1 MRGHV
6 PWIQFR
12 PSRSLAFGAMIA
24 SVMRIGVLLSLVVV
38 SSNVLVPGANAA
50 AESRVWEVRANRFV
64 TEAQLVADL
73 AAARYRLLGEV
84 HDNAAHHVIRARL
97 IAAIAATGAR
107 PAVVL
112 EQFDLERDAALI
124 AVQAAGGDAEKLADA
139 GRLDRKGW
147 MWPLHK
153 PVLDAALD

>member
-1 MRGHV
+1 MSFTLLLWCH
-6 PWIQFR
+6 
-12 PSRSLAFGAMIA
+12 SSSFGATIPA
-24 SVMRIGVLLSLVVV
+24 VMRIGILLVMAMA
-38 SSNVLVPGANAA
+38 SSSAQAQAA
-50 AESRVWEVRANRFV
+50 RPLSEPRILDTRANRFV
-64 TEAQLVADL
+64 SESKLIADL

-112 EQFDLERDAALI
+112 EQFDLDHDQALI
-124 AVQAAGGDAEKLADA
+124 AAQAGGADAEQLAEA

-147 MWPLHK
+147 QWPLHK
-153 PVLDAALD
+153 PIIDA